1 MFKKLFGEIMRK
13 SLVLSLS
20 MLFAAQVSAQ
30 SELAM
35 LLGVLK
41 DNGTITVDQYKRLM
55 AEHQGEKVETQ
66 KLSKIKQP
74 IANEAQVVVKNGIK
88 VKSADKQFSAH
99 IGGRVEAHAAWYKSD
114 DFDLGDGT
122 AIRRARLFIKGT
134 LYNDWQY
141 KLDYDFVAGGTK
153 GIKDAF
159 LAYKVNDSVQL
170 ITGNYK
176 VPFSLEFQA
185 SSHANTFIERSLA
198 FGLSPGRHLGA
209 GINMFKDNW
218 SLQAGIFGNKIHQSN
233 AGQDEETLIAGRLV
247 WLPVKN
253 DDYFVHLGVAG
264 LHSNNGDNISL
275 RLKSNP
281 ESYVASTQLVDT
293 GAISDVDDYSQI
305 GFEAA
310 VNYQRLNVQ
319 SEYIKSSVNTGLES
333 LDFNSWYIQSSL
345 FLTNDRRVYKKG
357 KFGIVKPQS
366 ILGQDGTGAWE
377 LAMRYS
383 EIDLNAV
390 DVIGGI
396 ERNMTLALNVYAT
409 PEIRFTA
416 EYLKVLEVSKN
427 NPTTDNASLDLGQVR
442 MEWVF

>member
-1 MFKKLFGEIMRK
+1 
-13 SLVLSLS
+13 

-41 DNGTITVDQYKRLM
+41 DNGTITVEQYKRLM
-55 AEHQGEKVETQ
+55 SEHQGEQVETQ
-66 KLSKIKQP
+66 NLAKIKQP
-74 IANEAQVVVKNGIK
+74 IANEARLVVKNGIK
-88 VKSADKQFSAH
+88 VNSADKQFSSH

-114 DFDLGDGT
+114 DFDLSDGT

-198 FGLSPGRHLGA
+198 FALSPGRHLGA

-218 SLQAGIFGNKIHQSN
+218 SLQAGIFGNRIHQSN

-253 DDYFVHLGVAG
+253 DDYFVHIGVAG
-264 LHSNNGDNISL
+264 LHSNNGDNNSL
-275 RLKSNP
+275 RFKSNP

-293 GAISDVDDYSQI
+293 GAIPDVDDYSQI

-319 SEYIKSSVNTGLES
+319 SEYIQSSVNTGLES

-383 EIDLNAV
+383 EIDLNAS

-427 NPTTDNASLDLGQVR
+427 NPTTDNASVDLGQVR
-442 MEWVF
+442 VEWVF

>member
-1 MFKKLFGEIMRK
+1 M
-13 SLVLSLS
+13 
-20 MLFAAQVSAQ
+20 
-30 SELAM
+30 
-35 LLGVLK
+35 
-41 DNGTITVDQYKRLM
+41 
-55 AEHQGEKVETQ
+55 
-66 KLSKIKQP
+66 
-74 IANEAQVVVKNGIK
+74 
-88 VKSADKQFSAH
+88 
-99 IGGRVEAHAAWYKSD
+99 
-114 DFDLGDGT
+114 
-122 AIRRARLFIKGT
+122 
-134 LYNDWQY
+134 
-141 KLDYDFVAGGTK
+141 
-153 GIKDAF
+153 
-159 LAYKVNDSVQL
+159 AYKVNDSVQL

-264 LHSNNGDNISL
+264 LHSNNGDNTSL

-383 EIDLNAV
+383 EIDLNAA

-427 NPTTDNASLDLGQVR
+427 NPTTDNASLDL
-442 MEWVF
+442 

>member
-159 LAYKVNDSVQL
+159 L
-170 ITGNYK
+170 
-176 VPFSLEFQA
+176 
-185 SSHANTFIERSLA
+185 
-198 FGLSPGRHLGA
+198 
-209 GINMFKDNW
+209 
-218 SLQAGIFGNKIHQSN
+218 
-233 AGQDEETLIAGRLV
+233 
-247 WLPVKN
+247 
-253 DDYFVHLGVAG
+253 
-264 LHSNNGDNISL
+264 
-275 RLKSNP
+275 
-281 ESYVASTQLVDT
+281 
-293 GAISDVDDYSQI
+293 
-305 GFEAA
+305 
-310 VNYQRLNVQ
+310 
-319 SEYIKSSVNTGLES
+319 
-333 LDFNSWYIQSSL
+333 
-345 FLTNDRRVYKKG
+345 
-357 KFGIVKPQS
+357 
-366 ILGQDGTGAWE
+366 
-377 LAMRYS
+377 
-383 EIDLNAV
+383 
-390 DVIGGI
+390 
-396 ERNMTLALNVYAT
+396 
-409 PEIRFTA
+409 
-416 EYLKVLEVSKN
+416 
-427 NPTTDNASLDLGQVR
+427 TTS
-442 MEWVF
+442 